1 MRETK
6 EFTVIEITDAP
17 NQSQQTEE
25 VVMQKAYSRVIDLI
39 ADDKINHCSIS
50 LALAKANPKVF
61 LAIHDAVNS
70 VGVEQERYRLE
81 SSARNI
87 ILGLDAYDGNH
98 GKIPAIKFIRDKAG
112 LGLKEAKDLVEKLET
127 EPPKPFARD
136 LNALLINLL
145 GEKKERKAKYD
156 DEGEF

>member
-1 MRETK
+1 
-6 EFTVIEITDAP
+6 
-17 NQSQQTEE
+17 
-25 VVMQKAYSRVIDLI
+25 MQKAYSRVIDLI
-39 ADDKINHCSIS
+39 ADDKINHCGIS

-98 GKIPAIKFIRDKAG
+98 GKISVVKFVRDKAG
-112 LGLKEAKDLVEKLET
+112 LSLKEAKDLVEKLET

-136 LNALLINLL
+136 LSALLINLL